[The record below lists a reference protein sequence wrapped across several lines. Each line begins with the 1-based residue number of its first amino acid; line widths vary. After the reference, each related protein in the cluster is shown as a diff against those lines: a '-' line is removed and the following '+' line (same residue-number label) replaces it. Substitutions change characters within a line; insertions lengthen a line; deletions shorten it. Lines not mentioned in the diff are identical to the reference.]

1 MMGPKQTERG
11 PITKSDGTKMG
22 PKRGLNRVIF
32 STLLF
37 VSQKQSAPYGALCG
51 EIFGYCQSRITL
63 PEAPLRMMS
72 KPFWKSSTLK
82 W

>member
-37 VSQKQSAPYGALCG
+37 IKTVLVKNK
-51 EIFGYCQSRITL
+51 
-63 PEAPLRMMS
+63 APLTERFVERFS
-72 KPFWKSSTLK
+72 VTANRG
-82 W
+82 